1 MEYMYNFQILNFY
14 NYRKML
20 NEVFENE
27 FLISVRLAYD
37 MRRYIK
43 SQECITFKFFVFFF
57 NY

>member
-1 MEYMYNFQILNFY
+1 
-14 NYRKML
+14 ML

-57 NY
+57 NYWKLDVVFKIHIKILYE